1 MWNMGHTNQSYDD
14 SVIQQLHMTSSE
26 GLPSTLVPDDSFYT
40 SQNLPPGHQG
50 SSYAPY
56 SAAASSTPG
65 ASDRLSGVHSQP
77 RAFYRVQ
84 SNPLYLP
91 NEYNSSEPDLRSSG
105 ATPFMPSRAGSFDS
119 SAHQSVTTETGY
131 TNQAPDAY
139 GYMYSHNQGHPGG
152 LASNTPA
159 PSPPTGPHGKKHKSV
174 PRPRKGRHHPHH
186 QGFSPEGSAS
196 PATPATTT
204 LTTASVSSSAA
215 AGGGGGV
222 AAAGSGGGKSKL
234 RSASRTSKNTH
245 HNPPASAEERR
256 SRETHN
262 NVEKQY
268 RNRLNAHFENL
279 LNALPESMQ
288 CGEGVDGVGGG
299 VGGGVGESLDSSDR
313 RVSKAE
319 VLDMARRH
327 IKALE
332 RECAMLEGERD
343 ELRDNMEKLRWLF
356 GRCEG
361 GVGSAEGSG
370 YLDHP
375 GTIP

>member
-40 SQNLPPGHQG
+40 SQNLPPGHHG

-56 SAAASSTPG
+56 SATSSTPG
-65 ASDRLSGVHSQP
+65 ASDRMSGIHSQP

-105 ATPFMPSRAGSFDS
+105 PNSFMPSRAGSFDS

-131 TNQAPDAY
+131 TNQADAY
-139 GYMYSHNQGHPGG
+139 GYMYSHNQGQHPGG
-152 LASNTPA
+152 LASTTPA
-159 PSPPTGPHGKKHKSV
+159 PSPPTGPHGKKHKPV
-174 PRPRKGRHHPHH
+174 PRRGKSRHHPHPHHH
-186 QGFSPEGSAS
+186 QGFSPESSSS
-196 PATPATTT
+196 PATATPAT
-204 LTTASVSSSAA
+204 LATASVVSSSSA
-215 AGGGGGV
+215 GG
-222 AAAGSGGGKSKL
+222 AGGKSKL

-245 HNPPASAEERR
+245 HNPPATAEERR

-288 CGEGVDGVGGG
+288 CGEGVDGAGGG
-299 VGGGVGESLDSSDR
+299 VVGESLDSSDR

-361 GVGSAEGSG
+361 GVGATEGSG

>member
-1 MWNMGHTNQSYDD
+1 
-14 SVIQQLHMTSSE
+14 MTSSE
-26 GLPSTLVPDDSFYT
+26 GLPSTVVPDDSFYA
-40 SQNLPPGHQG
+40 SQNLPSGHHG
-50 SSYAPY
+50 SSYASY
-56 SAAASSTPG
+56 STTSAASGT
-65 ASDRLSGVHSQP
+65 SDRLSGLHSQP

-91 NEYNSSEPDLRSSG
+91 TEYNSSEPDPRSSG
-105 ATPFMPSRAGSFDS
+105 GNSFMPSRAGSFDS
-119 SAHQSVTTETGY
+119 SAHQSVTTDTGY
-131 TNQAPDAY
+131 TNQADAY
-139 GYMYSHNQGHPGG
+139 GYIYSHNQGQAGG
-152 LASNTPA
+152 LVTNTPA
-159 PSPPTGPHGKKHKSV
+159 PSPPTGPHSKKYKSV

-186 QGFSPEGSAS
+186 HHHDGFSPERSS
-196 PATPATTT
+196 SPATTT
-204 LTTASVSSSAA
+204 TTTAP
-215 AGGGGGV
+215 GT
-222 AAAGSGGGKSKL
+222 GKSKL

-245 HNPPASAEERR
+245 HNPPASAEERK

-288 CGEGVDGVGGG
+288 SGEGEGVDGGGG
-299 VGGGVGESLDSSDR
+299 GIGESLDSSDR

-332 RECAMLEGERD
+332 RECAVLEGERD

-361 GVGSAEGSG
+361 GVGTADGSG
-370 YLDHP
+370 FLEP